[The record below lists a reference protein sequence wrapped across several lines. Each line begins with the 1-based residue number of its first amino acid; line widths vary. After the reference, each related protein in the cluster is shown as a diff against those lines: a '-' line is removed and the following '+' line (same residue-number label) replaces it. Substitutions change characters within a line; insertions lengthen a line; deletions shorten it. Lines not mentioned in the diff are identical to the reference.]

1 MSKDSATI
9 NKEIAAIKVAGSK
22 LDDRIQACAVDVL
35 EHFAEHKDTGM
46 VNRLYLAL
54 SKGART
60 SAMASWLLAYCA
72 VKPNTEIS
80 TKKEQPFA
88 YDKDK
93 QTNVE
98 GGRNDMWFNH
108 KPDKAV
114 DEIFDLQKAFRAL
127 MAKAAKATNVVHGDR
142 EALMAMAK
150 AVGIPE
156 SDVPPIHTAKARADL
171 EDAPL

>member
-9 NKEIAAIKVAGSK
+9 NKEIAAIKTAGAK

-54 SKGART
+54 SKGARS

-72 VKPNTEIS
+72 VKPNTDPS

-88 YDKDK
+88 FDREK

-98 GGRNDMWFNH
+98 GGRLDMWYTH
-108 KPDKAV
+108 KPEKAV

-142 EALMAMAK
+142 ETLKAMAK

-156 SDVPPIHTAKARADL
+156 SDVPPVHSAKERADMQEAL
-171 EDAPL
+171 L

>member
-1 MSKDSATI
+1 MKDTATI
-9 NKEIAAIKVAGSK
+9 NKEIAAIKTASAK

-54 SKGART
+54 GKGARS
-60 SAMASWLLAYCA
+60 SALASWLLAYCA
-72 VKPNTEIS
+72 VKPNTEAS

-88 YDKDK
+88 YDREK

-98 GGRNDMWFNH
+98 GGRNDLWYNH
-108 KPDKAV
+108 KLEKAV
-114 DEIFDLQKAFRAL
+114 AEIFDLQKAFRAL

-142 EALMAMAK
+142 EALKAMAA

-156 SDVPPIHTAKARADL
+156 SDVPPIHSAKARADL